1 MNPNDHPDSRCSTP
15 LFGQNLGDQAA
26 VLQYNTVVMPELSYK
41 LFSTDEGILKKPQ
54 EQEELTSWLFQ
65 AS

>member
-1 MNPNDHPDSRCSTP
+1 
-15 LFGQNLGDQAA
+15 
-26 VLQYNTVVMPELSYK
+26 MPELSYK